1 MQTTEHLGVLP
12 EIETREV
19 EEGEQISMAD
29 VEEEVCRAL
38 VVAVLEQL
46 RERELEQV
54 LIEGD
59 RRLDVAREES
69 EVMESARR
77 RRCPLTRRPEVLR
90 PEGSPLL
97 AAIHCGTVSGHGHLL
112 PGVDC
117 KPRRAQVVRRKRPH
131 PGLCGEPACR
141 RGIVEEGSVSL

>member
-1 MQTTEHLGVLP
+1 MQTTEHLGVLR
-12 EIETREV
+12 EIETREI

-59 RRLDVAREES
+59 RRLDVAREERD
-69 EVMESARR
+69 VMDTARR
-77 RRCPLTRRPEVLR
+77 RGGALIWRPEVSH
-90 PEGSPLL
+90 PQGSPLL
-97 AAIHCGTVSGHGHLL
+97 AAVHCSTVSGHGFISS
-112 PGVDC
+112 
-117 KPRRAQVVRRKRPH
+117 AF
-131 PGLCGEPACR
+131 
-141 RGIVEEGSVSL
+141 

>member
-12 EIETREV
+12 EVETREV
-19 EEGEQISMAD
+19 EEGEQVPMAH

-59 RRLDVAREES
+59 RRLDVAREEG
-69 EVMESARR
+69 EVVETARR
-77 RRCPLTRRPEVLR
+77 RRCPVTRRPEVLR
-90 PEGSPLL
+90 PQGSPLL
-97 AAIHCGTVSGHGHLL
+97 AAIHCGTMSGHCLSSPTWTVTL
-112 PGVDC
+112 T
-117 KPRRAQVVRRKRPH
+117 
-131 PGLCGEPACR
+131 
-141 RGIVEEGSVSL
+141 